1 MQISSLCNHL
11 LVQSNTY
18 TSPLFLSPPSLL
30 PLLILSSRERNNN
43 KNKNKS
49 SNNNNKIRAMPLNSS
64 VEDNG
69 AVRNSKLNKSTFLA
83 SLMPKKEIA
92 ADRFIESHPEFDGRG
107 VVIAIF
113 GTLYLYIQLSVSI
126 FLSTACVC
134 VFYCVWSCYLNSCNS
149 HQLIYGCI

>member
-11 LVQSNTY
+11 HIQSNTY

-43 KNKNKS
+43 NKNKNKNKA

-107 VVIAIF
+107 VLIAIF
-113 GTLYLYIQLSVSI
+113 GTLCLYIQLFVSN
-126 FLSTACVC
+126 FFSTAFLC
-134 VFYCVWSCYLNSCNS
+134 VFYCVCGAV
-149 HQLIYGCI
+149 I